1 MGIPSIRYTPIDHQ
15 DIWSKAQD
23 YLYELSVYERIMAE
37 ALFVNNYEL
46 ALKSA
51 DIILG
56 QISFLLVDHDPKNAN
71 KIIKKG
77 LETEMYKKLNKKIT
91 DGLKYAMIAN
101 SGVKGSKGAAYY
113 AYNIAREVYV
123 ELKNAINS
131 CDLYFKKGGNPN
143 TSMSRGLS
151 GA

>member
-1 MGIPSIRYTPIDHQ
+1 MSIQPLRYNNIDNQ

-56 QISFLLVDHDPKNAN
+56 QISFLLTDRDPKNPN
-71 KIIKKG
+71 KVLKKG
-77 LETEMYKKLNKKIT
+77 LETDKYKTLNKKIT
-91 DGLKYAMIAN
+91 DGLKYALMAN
-101 SGVKGSKGAAYY
+101 SGVKGSRGAAYY

-123 ELKNAINS
+123 DLKNAIND

-143 TSMSRGLS
+143 TSISRGLS